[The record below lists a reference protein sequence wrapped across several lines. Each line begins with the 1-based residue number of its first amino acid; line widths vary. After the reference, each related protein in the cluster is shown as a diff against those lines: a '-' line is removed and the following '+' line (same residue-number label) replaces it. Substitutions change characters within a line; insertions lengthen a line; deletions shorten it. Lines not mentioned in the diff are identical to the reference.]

1 MNEQIDQVQVEDDLL
16 TVKCGLPVLYGVLV
30 ELAEEL
36 ESSYIDPDST
46 IAGSANALIEAVRA
60 ARNFPSK

>member
-1 MNEQIDQVQVEDDLL
+1 MNEQIDQAQVADDLL

-46 IAGSANALIEAVRA
+46 IARSANSLVEAVKTVQ
-60 ARNFPSK
+60 NLKQ

>member
-1 MNEQIDQVQVEDDLL
+1 MNDQIDQAQVADDLL

-36 ESSYIDPDST
+36 EASYIDPDST
-46 IAGSANALIEAVRA
+46 IAGPANALVEAVKTVQ
-60 ARNFPSK
+60 NHKH